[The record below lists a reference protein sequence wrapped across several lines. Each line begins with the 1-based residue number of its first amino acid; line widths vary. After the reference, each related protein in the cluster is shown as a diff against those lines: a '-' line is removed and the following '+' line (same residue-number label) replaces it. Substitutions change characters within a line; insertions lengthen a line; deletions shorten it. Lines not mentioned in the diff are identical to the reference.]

1 MMTSHKSQV
10 GGGRGSVKDFGSLP
24 PVFMGGG
31 CARVEVEAVGYVPG
45 GGCDTV
51 SLGWTGVNTIYG
63 VGWRVGGSRYHTGIP
78 KVNPAR
84 LSVSVTSLITILEGG
99 KRKGIMCMRN
109 EPQ

>member
-1 MMTSHKSQV
+1 MDEGEAS
-10 GGGRGSVKDFGSLP
+10 SVER
-24 PVFMGGG
+24 GG
-31 CARVEVEAVGYVPG
+31 CH
-45 GGCDTV
+45 TV
-51 SLGWTGVNTIYG
+51 SIGSTSFNKICG
-63 VGWRVGGSRYHTGIP
+63 VGVGLGGSRYHTGIP